1 MEKRHTY
8 HEAGHAV
15 ANVILGCPF
24 DCVSM
29 EKRKETRTHYE
40 NGEATEYLY
49 IITDGVVWPDDYTEK
64 RNEELFA
71 GRLDLRAAITD
82 MAGPQAEAMI
92 LGEIDEQAQEGAR
105 CDTNGISACCRIA
118 SAPPGASVENLPMC
132 SMEHGII
139 NAIAEQAGEL
149 LSKHWDAVVAVANAL
164 NSRKR
169 LTRDEVAEIVSK
181 NPPQPPAETE
191 ESASMETPE

>member
-1 MEKRHTY
+1 
-8 HEAGHAV
+8 
-15 ANVILGCPF
+15 
-24 DCVSM
+24 
-29 EKRKETRTHYE
+29 
-40 NGEATEYLY
+40 
-49 IITDGVVWPDDYTEK
+49 
-64 RNEELFA
+64 
-71 GRLDLRAAITD
+71 
-82 MAGPQAEAMI
+82 
-92 LGEIDEQAQEGAR
+92 
-105 CDTNGISACCRIA
+105 
-118 SAPPGASVENLPMC
+118 MC